1 MAKLTPSSLKGIKAQ
16 GQKLMAAVC
25 YDTQIATILDQAG
38 VDIISA
44 GDSGGRSAF
53 GHKSALMTTV
63 DEMVIIGRAVSAGV
77 EHAVINCDM
86 PFGPTQE
93 GWQSALKAAV
103 RFVKEANAEM
113 VKIDNAAANMDTVNA
128 IVQAGIPIW
137 PQFGFSPQATMAIG
151 DFMSRTED
159 MIKQARDM
167 ILKQAQMLEEAGAA
181 CLDLTGVTHDVY
193 AEVQALVK
201 IPVLGGQAGAEADGR
216 IFTGFSPRAAGVNQD
231 PSPTNIGRF
240 IYDAAKAQLEKVRA
254 ADF

>member
-1 MAKLTPSSLKGIKAQ
+1 MAKLTPASLKGIKAE
-16 GQKLMAAVC
+16 GKKLMAAVC
-25 YDTQIATILDQAG
+25 YDTQIATILDRAG
-38 VDIISA
+38 VEIISA

-53 GHKSALMTTV
+53 GYKSALMTTV
-63 DEMVIIGRAVSAGV
+63 DDMVTIGRAVSSGV
-77 EHAVINCDM
+77 EHAVVNVDM

-113 VKIDNAAANMDTVNA
+113 VKVDNAAANMDTVNA
-128 IVQAGIPIW
+128 IIQAGIPLW
-137 PQFGFSPQATMAIG
+137 PQFGFSPQATIAIG

-167 ILKQAQMLEEAGAA
+167 ILKQAQQLEEAGAS
-181 CLDLTGVTHDVY
+181 CLDLTGVTHELY

-201 IPVLGGQAGAEADGR
+201 IPVMGGQSGKEADGR
-216 IFTGFSPRAAGVNQD
+216 IFTGFSVRAAGIDQP

-240 IYDAAKAQLEKVRA
+240 IYDAAVAQHEKVLA